1 MRFLILGPIEVWSD
15 ASAVPLTAPKA
26 LTLLTL
32 LLLEHDEV
40 IPAEQIGQ
48 MLWPEKKA
56 LEQSSALRFH
66 VWKLRGMLEPD
77 RPQRSP
83 GEVIRRKGHGYTL
96 ALSGHTFDLPEF
108 EWLLHRARECL
119 VQEPAEALDHLQQG
133 LALWRGE
140 PLSDVRYE
148 NFAQGAIRRL
158 TAMRLDA
165 EILRVDSLLGMGRH
179 REAIVDLEG
188 LTAMHP
194 LVERLWAQLMIA
206 LDSAGRQG
214 EVSLVYQRACR
225 TMVDEF
231 GVAPSASLRA
241 LEMDIGLRGR
251 GK

>member
-15 ASAVPLTAPKA
+15 TSAVPLTAPKA

-40 IPAEQIGQ
+40 IPAEKIGE
-48 MLWPEKKA
+48 MLWPQKKGM
-56 LEQSSALRFH
+56 EQSTALRFH
-66 VWKLRGMLEPD
+66 VWKLRGVLEPD

-83 GEVIRRKGHGYTL
+83 GEVIRKKGPGYTL
-96 ALSGHTFDLPEF
+96 ALSGHTFDLSEF
-108 EWLLHRARECL
+108 EWLLQRARECL
-119 VQEPAEALDHLQQG
+119 VQEPAEALGHVQQG

-165 EILRVDSLLGMGRH
+165 EILRVDSLLAMGRH
-179 REAIVDLEG
+179 REAIVDLEE
-188 LTAMHP
+188 LTITHP

-206 LDSAGRQG
+206 LYFAGRQG
-214 EVSLVYQRACR
+214 EAHLVYQRACR
-225 TMVDEF
+225 TMADEF
-231 GVAPSASLRA
+231 GVAPSASLQS
-241 LEMDIGLRGR
+241 LDSDIKRRRRGN
-251 GK
+251 